1 MRSLMLLHIS
11 LLFSLQF
18 QQKIIQ
24 AFSFSFWKT
33 VFSARIQMEAQPSS
47 IERMQASWNRPVYQK
62 RLNLCLQL

>member
-1 MRSLMLLHIS
+1 MRSLLLLYII

-33 VFSARIQMEAQPSS
+33 VFSARIQMEAQPFS
-47 IERMQASWNRPVYQK
+47 IERMQASWNRPVSQK
-62 RLNLCLQL
+62 RLKFCL